1 MNDGDYPVAF
11 LHLYSVGTQ
20 LVNSAMQHGCV
31 LQFHLMYEEALSYA
45 WTKAHFLGDTT
56 FSQVEKSQK

>member
-45 WTKAHFLGDTT
+45 
-56 FSQVEKSQK
+56 